1 MEWRTRLRTW
11 AALAAG
17 PALIAVGVALA
28 AGPDADLTAFER
40 APYCATPPPADTSH
54 CVTRLAMT
62 VTRQSTYTTENPD
75 PPDPPQFPPPQPPQQ
90 PPQPPMGPF
99 HVILPTVARLRVVAA
114 SRTTHYK
121 ITVRTAD
128 GRYHDFEVEHD
139 FYKVAEAGTTG
150 SAEIW
155 HGRVVR
161 LRIGTHTDDEWPDW
175 KLGIPVFIV
184 LAGAVVFVVVV
195 IRLLRRSLRMRRRR
209 RVTRVHGY
217 PYR

>member
-1 MEWRTRLRTW
+1 VGWRSGLRRW

-17 PALIAVGVALA
+17 PVLIAVGVALA
-28 AGPDADLTAFER
+28 AGPSADFAAFER

-62 VTRQSTYTTENPD
+62 VIRQSTFTTEDPD
-75 PPDPPQFPPPQPPQQ
+75 PPDPPQFPPPQPPQ
-90 PPQPPMGPF
+90 PPPMGPF
-99 HVILPTVARLRVVAA
+99 RVLPTVARLRVVAA

-139 FYKVAEAGTTG
+139 FYKVAQAGTTG
-150 SAEIW
+150 TAEIW

-161 LRIGTHTDDEWPDW
+161 LRIGTHIDDEWPDW
-175 KLGIPVFIV
+175 RLGISVFIV
-184 LAGAVVFVVVV
+184 LAGVVVFVVVV
-195 IRLLRRSLRMRRRR
+195 IRLLRRSLRTRRRR
-209 RVTRVHGY
+209 RVRRVHGY
-217 PYR
+217 PYG

>member
-1 MEWRTRLRTW
+1 LRTW

-28 AGPDADLTAFER
+28 AGPSADVMAFER
-40 APYCATPPPADTSH
+40 APYCATPPPADKSH

-62 VTRQSTYTTENPD
+62 VIRQSTYTTENPD
-75 PPDPPQFPPPQPPQQ
+75 PPDPPQFPPQQ
-90 PPQPPMGPF
+90 PPQPPPMGPF
-99 HVILPTVARLRVVAA
+99 QVVPTVARLRVVAA

-150 SAEIW
+150 TAEIW

-161 LRIGTHTDDEWPDW
+161 LRIGTHIDDEWPDW

-184 LAGAVVFVVVV
+184 LGGVVMFVVMV
-195 IRLLRRSLRMRRRR
+195 IRLLKRSLRARRRR

-217 PYR
+217 PYG